1 MTRGPEPEHRV
12 SMYSC
17 WMFGDLGYAT
27 EVHGFHAHMIRWCS
41 LHTFNLGAMV
51 WASAGAFDI
60 LVTKARDSTCNLT
73 PLSTRSDAV

>member
-1 MTRGPEPEHRV
+1 MNLNIWYKCKGV
-12 SMYSC
+12 GC
-17 WMFGDLGYAT
+17 FGDLGYAT

-51 WASAGAFDI
+51 WAAAGAFDI

-73 PLSTRSDAV
+73 VMCKEA